1 MGFIRNIL
9 PGGSKS
15 PFPGYE
21 LHFAEGQHSTIKGSI
36 NSVVTWDNNKIIPL
50 VISGTVD
57 GGWSENRYSHFDL
70 YLNNVNVVGI
80 YDCRPRTSYSAGSVS
95 INMSVNLLL
104 YITLAELKSINTIKF
119 HRTDGAAGFSWY
131 CTMWLEK
138 VGA

>member
-1 MGFIRNIL
+1 MLFDIQSKS
-9 PGGSKS
+9 GGKS

-21 LHFAEGQHSTIKGSI
+21 LHFSEGQHPTIKGSI

-50 VISGTVD
+50 VISGTVN
-57 GGWSENRYSHFDL
+57 GGWRENRYSHFDL

-80 YDCRPRTSYSAGSVS
+80 YDCRPMTSYSVGSVS

-104 YITLAELKSINTIKF
+104 YKTIEELKSINTIKF
-119 HRTDGAAGFSWY
+119 HRTDGDAGFSWY